1 MVDRNNSITYYIPV
15 YCRLKVKNVT
25 SIDYESLSGT
35 VNVDIIIS
43 VYYGGLGEKQKSDLK
58 EQMCLMFPKD
68 APIKLKED

>member
-1 MVDRNNSITYYIPV
+1 MVCKNNAITYYIPV

-43 VYYGGLGEKQKSDLK
+43 VYYGGLG
-58 EQMCLMFPKD
+58 
-68 APIKLKED
+68 